1 MIISCTNC
9 NKKFEIDSDLIPD
22 NGRLLECS
30 FCKTQWF
37 FKKNDLKKPTTDQQ
51 IRENNALLD
60 KTEEPSILDS
70 HDNLKK
76 NITIDNS
83 NDLIK
88 KDIDNVKKKIIIE
101 NKNTSIKFLNIII
114 VLIISFIALIILID
128 TFKNPIGTIVPN
140 IEIILYNLYES
151 IKDITLFFKD
161 LI

>member
-1 MIISCTNC
+1 
-9 NKKFEIDSDLIPD
+9 SDLIPD

-88 KDIDNVKKKIIIE
+88 KDIDSVKKK
-101 NKNTSIKFLNIII
+101 
-114 VLIISFIALIILID
+114 
-128 TFKNPIGTIVPN
+128 
-140 IEIILYNLYES
+140 
-151 IKDITLFFKD
+151 
-161 LI
+161 